1 MVTGA
6 SDGGRRTRERPW
18 RTLRGRLIL
27 GALAGL
33 LAASLVFAVTASSLV
48 RSESERTARKEFD
61 RQTVQLAALIES
73 RFTRQIENGTC
84 ETYSPADLEAFVG
97 PGTRMFVSGANLCA
111 DASGGDIDDA
121 PKRMAERVI
130 DSVIREN
137 RFQHIDG
144 VPLEGDT
151 DTVATAAAI
160 HYRNSP
166 HIITRLILVK
176 PREEVRTSIADVG
189 PPLVAA
195 TIIGFVPALLLSL
208 LVTTRLTRPIREMR
222 EATDRVAAGDLSSE
236 VERSGTADLDA
247 LADDFNVMVARLRE
261 RETASRDFLMKVTH
275 DLRTPLTAIRGH
287 AAALADGV
295 VPEAQEARSFAAIEG
310 ETGRL
315 EAMVEDLLDLAR
327 IDAHRFTTSP
337 TPLDPAE
344 VLDQAVDVHSAD
356 AGLRGLRLERRIGPL
371 PAVVTDARRLRQI
384 VDNLIDNALR
394 WTPEGGTVAVVAE
407 PGSDGRGIRVAVSD
421 TGPGVPAH
429 ARELIFE
436 PFRSSETPEGRTGT
450 GLGLAICRQLAR
462 ALGGDVIVG
471 EQPGGGAVFVL
482 TLPAAAPA
490 APAAE
495 TADVAPVAT

>member
-1 MVTGA
+1 MTA
-6 SDGGRRTRERPW
+6 PAEAGRRRRERPW

-33 LAASLVFAVTASSLV
+33 LAASLVFAVAASSLV

-61 RQTVQLAALIES
+61 RQTVQLAALIGS
-73 RFTRQIENGTC
+73 RFTRQLDGGTC
-84 ETYSPADLEAFVG
+84 ETYSPEDLQAFVG
-97 PGTRMFVSGANLCA
+97 PGSRMFVSGNALCA
-111 DASGGDIDDA
+111 DAAGGDIEDA
-121 PKRMAERVI
+121 PKEMAGRI
-130 DSVIREN
+130 DDLVIRDR

-144 VPLEGDT
+144 VSLDGDS

-160 HYRNSP
+160 RYRDSP
-166 HIITRLILVK
+166 QIVARLILVK

-189 PPLVAA
+189 PALFAA
-195 TIIGFVPALLLSL
+195 TAIGFVPALLLSL

-222 EATDRVAAGDLSSE
+222 RATDRVAAGDLSSE
-236 VERSGTADLDA
+236 VARSGTADLDA

-295 VPEAQEARSFAAIEG
+295 VPDEHQPRSFAAIEG
-310 ETGRL
+310 ETQRL
-315 EAMVEDLLDLAR
+315 EAMVADLLDLAR

-337 TPLDPAE
+337 TRLDAAE
-344 VLDQAVDVHSAD
+344 VLHQAVEAHSAD
-356 AGLRGLRLERRIGPL
+356 AGLRGLRLEHRIAPL
-371 PAVVTDARRLRQI
+371 PALVTDARRLRQI

-394 WTPEGGTVAVVAE
+394 WTPDDGTVAVVAE
-407 PGSDGRGIRVAVSD
+407 PRADGAGIRVAVSD
-421 TGPGVPAH
+421 TGPGVPEA
-429 ARELIFE
+429 AKEDIFE

-471 EQPGGGAVFVL
+471 DQPGGGAVFVL
-482 TLPAAAPA
+482 TLPR
-490 APAAE
+490 
-495 TADVAPVAT
+495 VAPEAPLTEAPRPEPVAS